1 MPKIALDTLRSLL
14 NHLIVQ
20 GLSKEHI
27 LAHLG
32 LSESQLSQSGELV
45 DIKLY
50 ESLYAF
56 AERHLNSKTIGFDLG
71 KGIEADR
78 WGTLGYIAFT
88 APSIKAALACQ
99 RRYQSLVG
107 NKGTPIQ
114 ELSESKIILKWLPAY
129 ACSHHTVEEIIT
141 GWIALARRLSNERI
155 HPICIYFGHECQSD
169 PALYEAYFDCE
180 VKFGCDYHGIQIH
193 QDTINQ
199 PFNRHD
205 PELHALLCRHADS
218 LLNRLA
224 ERRPVESVTKFIT
237 NQLPFGVPEIDDA
250 AQNLHVSVRTLQRKL
265 SEHDITFSGLVDSIR
280 KELALSYLRNTNTK
294 IVYITQMLGF
304 SEQSAFQRAFKRWT
318 GKTPRQ
324 YRTIA
329 SEQSTPTSSKQ
340 KAETARE

>member
-14 NHLIVQ
+14 NHLALKGIE
-20 GLSKEHI
+20 KEAM

-32 LSESQLSQSGELV
+32 MTKSSLNVSGELI
-45 DIKLY
+45 DIRLY

-56 AERHLNSKTIGFDLG
+56 AERHLDSKTIGFELG
-71 KGIEADR
+71 QNIEPDR

-88 APSIKAALACQ
+88 SPSIKEALACQ

-107 NKGTPIQ
+107 NMGTPLQ
-114 ELSESKIILKWLPAY
+114 EISNNKLILKWLPSY
-129 ACSHHTVEEIIT
+129 ACSHNTVEEIIT
-141 GWIALARRLSNERI
+141 GWTAMARKLSNKKI
-155 HPICIYFGHECQSD
+155 KPIGIYFGHECQSD
-169 PALYEAYFDCE
+169 MRVYEDFYDCE
-180 VKFGCDYHGIQIH
+180 VRFSCDYHGIKIY

-205 PELHALLCRHADS
+205 PEVHALLCQHADS

-237 NQLPFGVPEIDDA
+237 NQLPFGVPEIEDA

-265 SEHDITFSGLVDSIR
+265 GEYDITFSGLIDSIR

-324 YRTIA
+324 YRNN
-329 SEQSTPTSSKQ
+329 E
-340 KAETARE
+340 

>member
-14 NHLIVQ
+14 NHLTVK
-20 GLSKEHI
+20 GLSKESL
-27 LAHLG
+27 LAHVG
-32 LSESQLSQSGELV
+32 YSETQLSQSGELV
-45 DIKLY
+45 DIKRY
-50 ESLYAF
+50 ESLYAY
-56 AERHLNSKTIGFDLG
+56 AERHLNSKTIGFELG
-71 KGIEADR
+71 QSIEADR

-88 APSIKAALACQ
+88 APTIKAALTCQ

-107 NKGTPIQ
+107 NMGTPLQ
-114 ELSESKIILKWLPAY
+114 ELSNGKLILKWLPAY
-129 ACSHHTVEEIIT
+129 PCSHNTVEEIIT
-141 GWIALARRLSNERI
+141 GWTALARRLSNKKI
-155 HPICIYFGHECQSD
+155 KPICIYFGHECQSE
-169 PALYEAYFDCE
+169 PALYEAFFDCE
-180 VKFGCDYHGIQIH
+180 VRFGCDYHGIKIH

-205 PELHALLCRHADS
+205 PEIHALLCRHADS

-265 SEHDITFSGLVDSIR
+265 GEHDITFSGLVDSIR

-324 YRTIA
+324 YRNLSSGTP
-329 SEQSTPTSSKQ
+329 SELSNQISS
-340 KAETARE
+340 EL